1 MKKKIIFSDI
11 DGTIRPSHDVIRPV
25 VADAIKRIIKKDKY
39 EFVLVTG
46 RSRPETERFSSVFGG
61 CRYIIDANGGELF
74 DTIERKVLYACP
86 ITQKAVERMEELAKQ
101 YNLRL
106 VMNVAA
112 DYALA
117 SRVKHKDGREKPY
130 ESIEKV
136 CQEHLVVGGFL
147 TEVPAE
153 LFDKIRQEIY
163 ETEGLIVANQGPEDD
178 KFFVDFGSI
187 YSNKGVAMKRL
198 LQHLGSDYKTAVAI
212 GNEKNDIAMFSAVG
226 TSIAVANAPQGI
238 QDMVDI
244 VIDSAENDGVA
255 KYLNGLK

>member
-11 DGTIRPSHDVIRPV
+11 DGTIRPTHDVIRPV
-25 VADAIKRIIKKDKY
+25 VADAIRNLDSDKY

-46 RSRPETERFSSVFGG
+46 RSRPETERFAATFGG

-74 DTIERKVLYACP
+74 DTVERKVLHAFP
-86 ITQKAVERMEELAKQ
+86 IPQKAIERMDQLAKQ

-106 VMNVAA
+106 VLNVAA

-117 SRVKHKDGREKPY
+117 SRVKHKDGRERQI
-130 ESIEKV
+130 ESIEKA
-136 CQEHLVVGGFL
+136 CQDYLVVGGFL

-163 ETEGLIVANQGPEDD
+163 ETEGMIVANQGPEDG

-187 YSNKGVAMKRL
+187 YANKGIAMKKL
-198 LQHLGSDYKTAVAI
+198 LQLLGSDYYDCVAI